1 MPRATRNLLG
11 QRFGKLEVI
20 EFDGYKKDKKGNSKS
35 YWICKCDCGTI
46 KSIASIDLLRGKT
59 SSCGCKKTDGA
70 KRVIDVSGEKFGKL
84 TVLEMLPSKNKKTN
98 CRCLCDCG
106 NEVIVN
112 SWQLRKG
119 KTKSCGCLKRQ
130 EGSHLEDLTD
140 KKFGKLQPIKYIGK
154 TNKKTRWL
162 CRCDCGNEIIAYAT
176 NLKSG
181 HAISCGCVVS
191 TMNGLSTKRIYR
203 IYKGMIS
210 RCYNKSDK
218 RNYSKY
224 GERGIKVCQEW
235 QGENGLFNFIDW
247 SYNNGYSD
255 DLSIDRIDPNG
266 NYEPSNCRWADNITQ
281 ANNKTNNIKLT
292 YKGITKT
299 VPQWSREVGLSVSN
313 IRSRIKLGWT
323 VEQILETKVGEKR
336 V

>member
-46 KSIASIDLLRGKT
+46 KSIASIDLLQGKT

-130 EGSHLEDLTD
+130 EGSRLEDLTG
-140 KKFGKLQPIKYIGK
+140 KKIGKLQPIKYIGK

>member
-1 MPRATRNLLG
+1 
-11 QRFGKLEVI
+11 
-20 EFDGYKKDKKGNSKS
+20 
-35 YWICKCDCGTI
+35 
-46 KSIASIDLLRGKT
+46 
-59 SSCGCKKTDGA
+59 
-70 KRVIDVSGEKFGKL
+70 
-84 TVLEMLPSKNKKTN
+84 
-98 CRCLCDCG
+98 
-106 NEVIVN
+106 
-112 SWQLRKG
+112 
-119 KTKSCGCLKRQ
+119 
-130 EGSHLEDLTD
+130 
-140 KKFGKLQPIKYIGK
+140 
-154 TNKKTRWL
+154 
-162 CRCDCGNEIIAYAT
+162 
-176 NLKSG
+176 
-181 HAISCGCVVS
+181 
-191 TMNGLSTKRIYR
+191 MNGLSTKRIYR

-224 GERGIKVCQEW
+224 GERGIKVCPEW